1 MNLNLNRSN
10 IGLYWFLLIVTC
22 FFVVSAVGPG
32 LFGQTISN
40 SSWQYKIFHLV
51 CHQDAFRS
59 YSVNSVSMAV
69 CARCFGIYTA
79 LFIGLLIAPL
89 VVNIRFL
96 NRTRCLAFLVTSIII
111 NFADVL
117 ANATGIYSNTLH
129 SRFVLGALFG
139 LSIMLFLADE
149 FFKKITLT
157 EDTYGTTSTA

>member
-1 MNLNLNRSN
+1 
-10 IGLYWFLLIVTC
+10 
-22 FFVVSAVGPG
+22 
-32 LFGQTISN
+32 
-40 SSWQYKIFHLV
+40 
-51 CHQDAFRS
+51 
-59 YSVNSVSMAV
+59 MAV

-96 NRTRCLAFLVTSIII
+96 NRTRCLAFLATSIII

-157 EDTYGTTSTA
+157 EDTYGTTSTT